1 VSVSCLVFVCLS
13 PPYNV
18 SMLLISFMM
27 ICGLLRRSL
36 WVRKFGGCEA
46 VKGKSRGSG
55 ASVV

>member
-1 VSVSCLVFVCLS
+1 MVFVCGLS
-13 PPYNV
+13 PYNV
-18 SMLLISFMM
+18 SLLLIISFMM
-27 ICGLLRRSL
+27 IYGLLRRSL